1 MTFRCRRCFAMHIDA
16 NGRWPRRQYVV
27 ATIVAGGTLAAL
39 AILLAYDKRIAAIF
53 VAAAAATFV
62 ALRLIASLI
71 MLAAQKAAACAH
83 DRACGLRSPISTGRA
98 R

>member
-1 MTFRCRRCFAMHIDA
+1 MTFRSRRCFAITSIPK
-16 NGRWPRRQYVV
+16 GRWPRRQYVI

-71 MLAAQKAAACAH
+71 MRCAPES
-83 DRACGLRSPISTGRA
+83 CRA
-98 R
+98 RA